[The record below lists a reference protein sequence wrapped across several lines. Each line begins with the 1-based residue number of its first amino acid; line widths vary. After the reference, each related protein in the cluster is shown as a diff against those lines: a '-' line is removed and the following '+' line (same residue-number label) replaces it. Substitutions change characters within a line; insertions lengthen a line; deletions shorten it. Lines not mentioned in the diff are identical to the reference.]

1 MAFEDIDQLTNDAIF
16 GGRVRACA
24 VQQAETF
31 KDDARP
37 DFVALAN
44 DQLLGGTTYLAFVRI
59 IAAFP
64 GLAEADEIADGDI
77 LSQTQANWQ
86 TVAGLYFNDDGTP
99 VEEA

>member
-1 MAFEDIDQLTNDAIF
+1 MSFEAIDQLTQDPIF

-37 DFVALAN
+37 DFVALAD
-44 DQLLGGTTYLAFVRI
+44 DQLTGGTTYLTFVRI

-64 GLAEADEIADGDI
+64 GLAEAGEIGDADI
-77 LSQTQANWQ
+77 LSQTQNNWP
-86 TVAGLYFNDDGTP
+86 TVAGLYYD
-99 VEEA
+99 EEGIPLNV

>member
-1 MAFEDIDQLTNDAIF
+1 MAFEDIDRLTQDATF

-31 KDDARP
+31 KDDARA

-44 DQLLGGTTYLAFVRI
+44 DQLIGGTTYLSFVRI

-64 GLAEADEIADGDI
+64 GLAEATEIADADI
-77 LSQTQANWQ
+77 LSQMQANWQ
-86 TVAGLYFNDDGTP
+86 TVASLFYNADGTP
-99 VEEA
+99 RET

>member
-1 MAFEDIDQLTNDAIF
+1 MAFEDIDRLTQDPAF

-31 KDDARP
+31 KDDTRA
-37 DFVALAN
+37 DFVALAD
-44 DQLLGGTTYLAFVRI
+44 DQLTGGTTYLAFVRI

-64 GLAEADEIADGDI
+64 GLADADDISDGDI

-86 TVAGLYFNDDGTP
+86 TVAGLYYDAEGQP
-99 VEEA
+99 I

>member
-1 MAFEDIDQLTNDAIF
+1 MSFEQVDQLTNDAIF

-24 VQQAETF
+24 VQQAETY
-31 KDDARP
+31 KDDARA

-44 DQLLGGTTYLAFVRI
+44 DQLLGGSTYLAFVRI

-64 GLAEADEIADGDI
+64 GLAEQDEIADADI

-86 TVAGLYFNDDGTP
+86 TVAALYFSADGTP
-99 VEEA
+99 IEEG

>member
-1 MAFEDIDQLTNDAIF
+1 MSFEQVDQLTQDATF

-31 KDDARP
+31 KDDARA

-44 DQLLGGTTYLAFVRI
+44 DQLLGGATYLAFVRI

-77 LSQTQANWQ
+77 LSQMQANWQ
-86 TVAGLYFNDDGTP
+86 TVAGLYYTPDGAP
-99 VEEA
+99 I

>member
-1 MAFEDIDQLTNDAIF
+1 MAFEDIDQLTQDAIF

-24 VQQAETF
+24 VQQAETY

-37 DFVALAN
+37 DFVALAD
-44 DQLLGGTTYLAFVRI
+44 DQLVGGSTYLAFVRI

-77 LSQTQANWQ
+77 LSQMQANWQ
-86 TVAGLYFNDDGTP
+86 TVASLYYSGDGEP
-99 VEEA
+99 I